1 MLKQTIMK
9 QSSRRDFL
17 QTSAVLVAAAA
28 TGTSFNIKKPQPL
41 LSFSTLGCPKWTF
54 PEIVNFASLHGY
66 KGIEVRGIMGQ
77 VDLSKCSEFS
87 GAQNISATL
96 KLMEDNN
103 LQFVDLGSSATM
115 HFAAGAER
123 QKNLDEG
130 KRFIDLARQVKC
142 PYIRVFPNIFPKEQ
156 DKNATMDLMA
166 KGLLELG
173 DYAKGS
179 GVTVLTE
186 THGDLVKSE
195 DIEKL
200 MQMAEHPNTG
210 LVWDTVN
217 MWAVTKEVPADMY
230 KRIKKYI
237 RHTHIKDARLVADKI
252 EYTLMGKGESP
263 IFETIDILSNAG
275 YKGYYSFE
283 WEKLWHP
290 ELAEPEI
297 ALADFPIAMKQHF
310 K

>member
-1 MLKQTIMK
+1 
-9 QSSRRDFL
+9 
-17 QTSAVLVAAAA
+17 
-28 TGTSFNIKKPQPL
+28 
-41 LSFSTLGCPKWTF
+41 
-54 PEIVNFASLHGY
+54 
-66 KGIEVRGIMGQ
+66 
-77 VDLSKCSEFS
+77 
-87 GAQNISATL
+87 
-96 KLMEDNN
+96 
-103 LQFVDLGSSATM
+103 
-115 HFAAGAER
+115 
-123 QKNLDEG
+123 
-130 KRFIDLARQVKC
+130 
-142 PYIRVFPNIFPKEQ
+142 
-156 DKNATMDLMA
+156 
-166 KGLLELG
+166 
-173 DYAKGS
+173 
-179 GVTVLTE
+179 
-186 THGDLVKSE
+186 
-195 DIEKL
+195 

-217 MWAVTKEVPADMY
+217 MWTVTKEAPADMY

-252 EYTLMGKGESP
+252 EYTLMGKGASP

>member
-1 MLKQTIMK
+1 MNKQATMK

-17 QTSAVLVAAAA
+17 QTSAVLLA
-28 TGTSFNIKKPQPL
+28 TTIAGTSFDTKKPPL
-41 LSFSTLGCPKWTF
+41 HLSFSTLGCPRWTF

-66 KGIEVRGIMGQ
+66 KGIEVRGILGQ
-77 VDLSKCSEFS
+77 VDLSLCNEFS
-87 GAQNISATL
+87 SPQNISTTL
-96 KLMEDNN
+96 KLMEDKS
-103 LQFVDLGSSATM
+103 LRFVDLGSSATM
-115 HFAAGAER
+115 HFPAGAER
-123 QKNLDEG
+123 QKNIDEG
-130 KRFIDLARQVKC
+130 KRFIDLANQLKC

-156 DKNATMDLMA
+156 EKNATMDLMA

-173 DYAKGS
+173 GYAKGS
-179 GVTVLTE
+179 DVMVLIE
-186 THGDLVKSE
+186 THGDLVRSE
-195 DIEKL
+195 DIETL

-210 LVWDTVN
+210 LVWDVVN
-217 MWAVTKEVPADMY
+217 MWSVTKESPADMY
-230 KRIKKYI
+230 RRIKKYI
-237 RHTHIKDARLVADKI
+237 RHAHIKDAKLVADKI
-252 EYTLMGKGESP
+252 EYTLMGKGETP
-263 IFETIDILSNAG
+263 VFEAIDVLHNSG